1 MDFMIGLSSIIYKNM
16 TTITIQSTSP
26 EVTFKLGQVIGKWLS
41 GREGLIFLTGDIGAG
56 KTAISKGIVFGYGYS
71 GRVTSPTFAL
81 INRYDLDNRSIFHMD
96 LYRLSDI
103 DELYEIGFDE
113 ISTGHYPV
121 LVEWPEIINNEGYK
135 PQIIIDIMRTADHE
149 KRLISL
155 TSTDKDFIDQMKAF
169 EKKQSLS
176 SV

>member
-1 MDFMIGLSSIIYKNM
+1 M

-81 INRYDLDNRSIFHMD
+81 INRIKRKGLDTRSVIE
-96 LYRLSDI
+96 LLLSMNCMK
-103 DELYEIGFDE
+103 L
-113 ISTGHYPV
+113 V
-121 LVEWPEIINNEGYK
+121 LTRFRRVIIRFWSNGRK
-135 PQIIIDIMRTADHE
+135 
-149 KRLISL
+149 
-155 TSTDKDFIDQMKAF
+155 F
-169 EKKQSLS
+169 
-176 SV
+176 

>member
-1 MDFMIGLSSIIYKNM
+1 M
-16 TTITIQSTSP
+16 TTTTIQSASP
-26 EVTFKLGQVIGKWLS
+26 EATFKLGKVIGKWLS

-81 INRYDLDNRSIFHMD
+81 INRYDLNNKSIFHMD

-121 LVEWPEIINNEGYK
+121 LVEWPEMLNDEGYK
-135 PQIIIDIMRTADHE
+135 PLIIIDIMRTADNE

-155 TSTDKDFIDQMKAF
+155 TSTNKDFIDLIKAF
-169 EKKQSLS
+169 DRKQKIR

>member
-1 MDFMIGLSSIIYKNM
+1 M
-16 TTITIQSTSP
+16 TTTTIQSASP
-26 EVTFKLGQVIGKWLS
+26 EATFKLGKVIGKWLS

-81 INRYDLDNRSIFHMD
+81 INRYDLNNKSIFHMD

-121 LVEWPEIINNEGYK
+121 LVEWPEMLNDEGYK
-135 PQIIIDIMRTADHE
+135 PLIIIDIMRTADNE

-155 TSTDKDFIDQMKAF
+155 TSTNKDFIDLIKAF
-169 EKKQSLS
+169 DRKQKILS
-176 SV
+176 V